1 MSIHDIQYVINKIT
15 DLSKQTVKDMSKL
28 SRISY
33 CSVAI
38 GIIHSITILIIL
50 MFIVLAT
57 P

>member
-38 GIIHSITILIIL
+38 GIINSITILIIL

>member
-33 CSVAI
+33 YSVAI
-38 GIIHSITILIIL
+38 GIINSITILIIL